1 MDLAG
6 FQKKYLR
13 GLAHELKAVVQV
25 GRPGITDEVVQAVSS
40 ALEEHELI
48 KVSMRKP
55 QDKKGM
61 AASLASR
68 SEAQLCGLIGHIMI
82 LYRPHPDAPTIQL
95 PARTPLESTEE
106 TETS

>member
-1 MDLAG
+1 MELAG

-13 GLAHELKAVVQV
+13 GLAHDLKAVVQV
-25 GRPGITDEVVQAVSS
+25 GRPGITGEVVQAVRS
-40 ALEEHELI
+40 ALDEHELI

-68 SEAQLCGLIGHIMI
+68 SEAQLCGLIGHTMI
-82 LYRPHPDAPTIQL
+82 LYRPHPDTPTIRL
-95 PARTPLESTEE
+95 PVRTPPESTEE
-106 TETS
+106 AETV